1 RARSTE
7 AIRAIKPAAEFADIE
22 APHLLLQSN
31 PDAAWS
37 FIEPVLRTSRED
49 ELRKHRGNHGA
60 AKRCQAWSPRC
71 AEAGLDDG
79 SCSQLPESTISS
91 GIGPGAGF

>member
-1 RARSTE
+1 LRATRDRLVRARSTE

-37 FIEPVLRTSRED
+37 FIEPFLERVERMS
-49 ELRKHRGNHGA
+49 
-60 AKRCQAWSPRC
+60 
-71 AEAGLDDG
+71 
-79 SCSQLPESTISS
+79 
-91 GIGPGAGF
+91 